1 MLKTPSYLFISWVFF
16 ILIGMVFGYSYLF
29 YPDKHPV
36 QCIIKERTGKD
47 CPSCGF
53 SRSFSHYTH
62 FEFQKGRQSNSLSLP
77 VFIYFLLQ
85 FLFRLILIINY
96 RIRVFELSS
105 KFIKTDIVIS
115 ISGFLFAFLPL
126 LFNL

>member
-1 MLKTPSYLFISWVFF
+1 MLKTPSYLIISWVFF
-16 ILIGMVFGYSYLF
+16 ILIGMAFGYSYLF
-29 YPDKHPV
+29 YPNKHPV
-36 QCIIKERTGKD
+36 NCILKEKTGKD

-62 FEFQKGRQSNSLSLP
+62 LEFKEGIASNPLSLP

-85 FLFRLILIINY
+85 FLFRFLLILNY
-96 RIRVFELSS
+96 RVRFFELHS
-105 KFIKTDIVIS
+105 KFIKTDIIIS

-126 LFNL
+126 LF

>member
-29 YPDKHPV
+29 YPNKHPIDCV
-36 QCIIKERTGKD
+36 IKERTGKD

-62 FEFQKGRQSNSLSLP
+62 FEWKEGIASNPLSLP

-85 FLFRLILIINY
+85 FLFRFILILNY
-96 RIRVFELSS
+96 RIRIFEIHS
-105 KFIKTDIVIS
+105 KFIKTDILIS